1 MRVAATGAAAAAG
14 GAFVQHVLHI
24 IILKMGRDGV
34 FGTVSAIAAAGMS
47 VVVRNQQA
55 GNQSA

>member
-1 MRVAATGAAAAAG
+1 MRVAANGAAAAAG

-34 FGTVSAIAAAGMS
+34 FGTVSVIAAIGMS
-47 VVVRNQQA
+47 AVVRNQQA
-55 GNQSA
+55 DDQSA